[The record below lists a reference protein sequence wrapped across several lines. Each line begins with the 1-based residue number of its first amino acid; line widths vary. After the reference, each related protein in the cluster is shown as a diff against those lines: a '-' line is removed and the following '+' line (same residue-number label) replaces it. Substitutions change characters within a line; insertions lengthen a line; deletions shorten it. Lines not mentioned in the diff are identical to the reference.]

1 MTPDPYAREPMI
13 AFPDRL
19 RAMRLRVL
27 SLGRVLN
34 SECASFTWG
43 SFTLWVLLAE
53 RLGYN

>member
-19 RAMRLRVL
+19 RAMRLRRAI
-27 SLGRVLN
+27 LGEGPHP
-34 SECASFTWG
+34 ECAGFTWG